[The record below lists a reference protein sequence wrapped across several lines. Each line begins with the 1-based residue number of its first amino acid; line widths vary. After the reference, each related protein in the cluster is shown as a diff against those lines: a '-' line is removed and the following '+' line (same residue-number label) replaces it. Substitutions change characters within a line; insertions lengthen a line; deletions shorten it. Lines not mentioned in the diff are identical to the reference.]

1 MWVSTHSRSVAN
13 GDGCLTAHFM
23 HATCG
28 NLAEP
33 QPAPLLVVSA
43 GSVPPTSDKSS
54 VPLLLFAD
62 DMFLSQHK
70 CYNTISCKPD
80 VA

>member
-1 MWVSTHSRSVAN
+1 MAN
-13 GDGCLTAHFM
+13 SDGCFTAHFM

-33 QPAPLLVVSA
+33 QLDPLLVVSD
-43 GSVPPTSDKSS
+43 GSVPPTSDKLS

-70 CYNTISCKPD
+70 CYDRISCKPD